1 MKCKKNYKDMK
12 KYKAYKR
19 RNDRRYYAKTATYEK
34 VEWTPEQ
41 EELVLKHEMTDTQL
55 SNLIGHSVKAIQIKR
70 CRLKKLLKMEELLN
84 MSQSQMNIF
93 TVGEILHLYEKAG
106 VTIEINDGK
115 IVRFIHK
122 ERNKI

>member
-1 MKCKKNYKDMK
+1 MKCKKNYKDME

-55 SNLIGHSVKAIQIKR
+55 SNLTGHSVKAIQIKR
-70 CRLKKLLKMEELLN
+70 CRLKKLLNEQEEN
-84 MSQSQMNIF
+84 
-93 TVGEILHLYEKAG
+93 
-106 VTIEINDGK
+106 
-115 IVRFIHK
+115 
-122 ERNKI
+122 